1 MELSKLEER
10 NLKKLLYK
18 ETQYER
24 QIASTIKKSL
34 DEVRIEISKI
44 YEKYA
49 VDGKLTKAQ
58 LMQYGRLSSIETNLM
73 SKLDPVIKASLS
85 KIKRIPTEL
94 YGEAYFSEAWA
105 IDQVSELR
113 LGWGVLNKDIITE
126 TLDNTFFSSAV
137 NTYRSG
143 FLKAIR
149 AAMATGLANGK
160 PFQDMVKDLA
170 KVWDMKGWELLRII
184 RTEGMS
190 AINAGQ
196 SDAYTRA
203 KANGIEL
210 DEIWD
215 ATLDGKTRPTHQQAD
230 GTKKDENGYFYVGG
244 EKARY
249 PADENLTAGERCNCR
264 CRIRAEILG
273 YPPQLRRDKE
283 NGIIPYQTYE
293 DWATNNIK
301 WHKSRKSK
309 E

>member
-1 MELSKLEER
+1 MELSKLEKR
-10 NLKKLLYK
+10 NLKALLYK

-34 DEVRIEISKI
+34 DEVRAEISKI

-49 VDGKLTKAQ
+49 IDGKLTKAQ

-94 YGEAYFSEAWA
+94 YGDAYFSTAWA
-105 IDQVSELR
+105 IDQASELR

-137 NTYRSG
+137 SSYRPG

-160 PFQDMVKDLA
+160 SFQDMIKDLA

-196 SDAYTRA
+196 SDAYARA

-215 ATLDGKTRPTHQQAD
+215 ATLDGKTRPTHAQAD
-230 GTKKDENGYFYVGG
+230 GTKKDENGYFYVGR

-249 PADENLTAGERCNCR
+249 PADENLTARERISCR

-273 YPPQLRRDKE
+273 YPPELRRDKE
-283 NGIIPYQTYE
+283 TGVIPYQTYE
-293 DWATNNIK
+293 DWATNNVK
-301 WHKSRKSK
+301 WHKPRSK
-309 E
+309 

>member
-1 MELSKLEER
+1 MELSKLEKR
-10 NLKKLLYK
+10 NLKALLYK

-34 DEVRIEISKI
+34 DEVRAEISKI

-49 VDGKLTKAQ
+49 IDGKLTKAQ

-94 YGEAYFSEAWA
+94 YGDAYFSTAWA
-105 IDQVSELR
+105 IDQASELR

-137 NTYRSG
+137 SSYRPG

-160 PFQDMVKDLA
+160 SFQDMIKDLA

-196 SDAYTRA
+196 SDAYARA

-215 ATLDGKTRPTHQQAD
+215 ATLDGKTRPTHAQAD
-230 GTKKDENGYFYVGG
+230 GTKKDENGYFYVGR

-249 PADENLTAGERCNCR
+249 PSDENLTAGERINCR

-273 YPPQLRRDKE
+273 YPPELRRDKE
-283 NGIIPYQTYE
+283 TGIIPYQTYE
-293 DWATNNIK
+293 DWATNNVK
-301 WHKSRKSK
+301 WHKPRSK
-309 E
+309 

>member
-49 VDGKLTKAQ
+49 IDGKLTKTQ
-58 LMQYGRLSSIETNLM
+58 LTQYGRLSSIEKNLM

-94 YGEAYFSEAWA
+94 YGESYFSEAWA
-105 IDQVSELR
+105 IDQASELR

-137 NTYRSG
+137 NAYRPG

-160 PFQDMVKDLA
+160 SFQDMVKDLA
-170 KVWDMKGWELLRII
+170 KVWDIKGFELLRII

-196 SDAYTRA
+196 SDAYARA
-203 KANGIEL
+203 KAKGIEL

-215 ATLDGKTRPTHQQAD
+215 ATLDGKTRPTHQQMD
-230 GTKKDENGYFYVGG
+230 GQTKEEDGFFHLPDG
-244 EKARY
+244 ELARY
-249 PADENLTAGERCNCR
+249 PCDENLSAGERMQCR
-264 CRIRAEILG
+264 CHPRGEIKG
-273 YPPQLRRDKE
+273 YSPQLRRDKE
-283 NGIIPYQTYE
+283 TGIIPYQTYE
-293 DWATNNIK
+293 DWATNNVK
-301 WHKSRKSK
+301 WHKPRSK
-309 E
+309 